1 VNRESIRLRE
11 KIVLPLLTIQH
22 YAMNKV
28 RDMKNNSSKS
38 NKEEIEAYNKIIIKS
53 LAANV
58 NASRNSV

>member
-1 VNRESIRLRE
+1 
-11 KIVLPLLTIQH
+11 
-22 YAMNKV
+22 MNKV